1 MISSLKTVITK
12 SKALLDNV
20 VFLYGIACHLRQ
32 ALKCSGALKFK
43 YKISIFRG
51 VHCSDWYCYFQL
63 SQVATCGQ
71 LLISDEPLEYLR
83 WTGADRR
90 WEASAGEEEEKA
102 QETTACSI
110 MYTGGGGGGEDEAD
124 VHLPLKVF
132 HPSGVFSP
140 T

>member
-1 MISSLKTVITK
+1 MCSL
-12 SKALLDNV
+12 
-20 VFLYGIACHLRQ
+20 LRLVLQ
-32 ALKCSGALKFK
+32 LSIMFK
-43 YKISIFRG
+43 
-51 VHCSDWYCYFQL
+51 DE

-110 MYTGGGGGGEDEAD
+110 MYTGGGGGGGDEAD

-140 T
+140 S

>member
-1 MISSLKTVITK
+1 M
-12 SKALLDNV
+12 
-20 VFLYGIACHLRQ
+20 RQ
-32 ALKCSGALKFK
+32 ALKCSGDLQFK
-43 YKISIFRG
+43 LNFYFPRCSLLRLVLSIMFK
-51 VHCSDWYCYFQL
+51 DE
-63 SQVATCGQ
+63 SQVPTCGQ

-110 MYTGGGGGGEDEAD
+110 MYTGGGGGEEVD

-140 T
+140 P

>member
-1 MISSLKTVITK
+1 M
-12 SKALLDNV
+12 
-20 VFLYGIACHLRQ
+20 
-32 ALKCSGALKFK
+32 FK
-43 YKISIFRG
+43 
-51 VHCSDWYCYFQL
+51 DE

-110 MYTGGGGGGEDEAD
+110 MYTGGGGGGGEEAD
-124 VHLPLKVF
+124 LCAS
-132 HPSGVFSP
+132 PSQSVSSIRGLFTILIHSHGSAGVAGLLS
-140 T
+140 